1 MTIDSFASALR
12 EAISRQRPS
21 TAPMKEGAFELRH
34 VIKPAWSLAV
44 RHPDV
49 HVSVHPCPPR
59 EKCLDGC
66 KGTAADPAK
75 RRCGC
80 PDCWHDSKPWSVV
93 RAYGMKHN
101 FDLVARD
108 RQGRSMAVE
117 VKRLSFKNGT
127 APNGEFQRFVGQ
139 CTLAAARHNT
149 VLGVCCLV
157 GHAGRKLAPAEKRL
171 EKQLE
176 RALARRLKAISVHIL
191 VLHAAPRAG

>member
-66 KGTAADPAK
+66 KGT
-75 RRCGC
+75 
-80 PDCWHDSKPWSVV
+80 
-93 RAYGMKHN
+93 
-101 FDLVARD
+101 
-108 RQGRSMAVE
+108 
-117 VKRLSFKNGT
+117 VKRFRQVPHWKFRIPVKMPGIGKKMVSEQS
-127 APNGEFQRFVGQ
+127 P
-139 CTLAAARHNT
+139 
-149 VLGVCCLV
+149 
-157 GHAGRKLAPAEKRL
+157 
-171 EKQLE
+171 
-176 RALARRLKAISVHIL
+176 
-191 VLHAAPRAG
+191 